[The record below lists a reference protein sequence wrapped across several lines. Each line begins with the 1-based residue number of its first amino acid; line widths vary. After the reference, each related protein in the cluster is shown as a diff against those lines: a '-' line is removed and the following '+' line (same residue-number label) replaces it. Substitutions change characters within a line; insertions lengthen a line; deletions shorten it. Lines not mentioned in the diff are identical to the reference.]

1 MTSTI
6 SRAGGVSTAG
16 ALMALAALLCG
27 CDQQASA
34 ANGGLKL
41 SGSTYCA
48 PFKASTV
55 NANGALSTALTDPA
69 AAFDDCIHRWGYAL
83 APARDPADV
92 VAQAAVNA
100 CGPII
105 GAWSQQAESQG
116 ANAQP
121 TDYRSRRQ
129 AAPPNPMAQQIRMS
143 ESRALFYVVQA
154 RAAGCAP
161 PPANTL
167 FAANGPTG

>member
-1 MTSTI
+1 MTST
-6 SRAGGVSTAG
+6 VSTAG
-16 ALMALAALLCG
+16 AGALMAFAALLCG

-34 ANGGLKL
+34 ASGGLKL
-41 SGSTYCA
+41 SGSAYCA
-48 PFKASTV
+48 PFKA
-55 NANGALSTALTDPA
+55 NAGASASGALSTALTDPA
-69 AAFDDCIHRWGYAL
+69 AAFDDCIHRWGYTL

-92 VAQAAVNA
+92 VAQAAVDA

-105 GAWSQQAESQG
+105 GAWNQQAGNQQAE
-116 ANAQP
+116 AQP
-121 TDYRSRRQ
+121 TGYRSRRQ
-129 AAPPNPMAQQIRMS
+129 SQPPPSPMAQQIRMS